1 MQLRQPSRGPAFL
14 RAYRSLSG
22 GSMPRR
28 TLLQKDP
35 RDDLIQVPIEAR
47 LQFAVLP
54 SSIADPRDQAVDDYL
69 NPVLLG
75 VKPVSRITRNSLIQP
90 VSVSSNRCLWYVAVQ
105 HGHSVSD

>member
-1 MQLRQPSRGPAFL
+1 
-14 RAYRSLSG
+14 
-22 GSMPRR
+22 MPRR

-54 SSIADPRDQAVDDYL
+54 SSIADPWDRAVGDYL

-75 VKPVSRITRNSLIQP
+75 VKPVSRITTSLLTRSRRFVNLSLTIP
-90 VSVSSNRCLWYVAVQ
+90 APFSSRRF
-105 HGHSVSD
+105 GRPGRS